1 MWLKFCDYT
10 KIAPPWLILFGNSQ
24 DANPFGYVS
33 SLVYLYRTLIT
44 SSSLTQIPLS
54 HSHLNLFVI
63 PYEATVLC
71 RRVYT
76 RKLITEGLWLS
87 LPSLKTKGPVSC
99 DSLWGKGTS
108 FLPHP
113 GYFFL
118 PASSTLLHLCA
129 FTQTLYLE
137 TYLCCQNSPLFYWK
151 KNDPYTLFLPLSL
164 IILTITSTWSFYF
177 TNYVNSSEFY
187 SYDSYIFS
195 YHQLS
200 SIFSLGP
207 ISIIS
212 TTDLS
217 LRYSSSVH
225 FPLITPLSLP
235 PANPK
240 PELEWLTS
248 HLSEK
253 HSPTL
258 QISARIYL

>member
-1 MWLKFCDYT
+1 MYFRFMWLKFCDYT

-129 FTQTLYLE
+129 FTQTFVPWDLSMLSEFTLILLKKEWSLHTFPTFVINHIDYNIYLE
-137 TYLCCQNSPLFYWK
+137 FLLHQLCELIRI
-151 KNDPYTLFLPLSL
+151 LFLWFLHL
-164 IILTITSTWSFYF
+164 F
-177 TNYVNSSEFY
+177 
-187 SYDSYIFS
+187 
-195 YHQLS
+195 LS
-200 SIFSLGP
+200 SALFHIQFRP
-207 ISIIS
+207 
-212 TTDLS
+212 
-217 LRYSSSVH
+217 YFH
-225 FPLITPLSLP
+225 YF
-235 PANPK
+235 NH
-240 PELEWLTS
+240 WLVI
-248 HLSEK
+248 K
-253 HSPTL
+253 V
-258 QISARIYL
+258 